1 MSLAVTLYRH
11 RLALA
16 LVLAIGTLCLLA
28 TRSLQANSVL
38 DALGDDSRDKPRGGI
53 NRHWPEAPL
62 LIEEARAPA
71 NRFVQSVLRKH
82 RIVVFSKTMC
92 PHCKATKTLLERY
105 REQYGLVYMVV
116 EADLRKD
123 MSEVKQALESL
134 CQHTTFPSVF
144 VDAKCI
150 GGNNDLY
157 AKHASGGFQQMLVE
171 AGLLPKSKL
180 EQHKAA
186 LLESTRKL
194 VADNAVVVYGRIA
207 DTEAAQAVAII
218 QDYQAQHAGF
228 AYRFIDLDERADHL
242 QLAEAVREISGR
254 SGLPVVFVN
263 GKEVGGYSGL
273 QRLHT
278 SGELSKRLIDTD
290 ASEPSAAEQKVRQL
304 IQRNRVMVFSKTY
317 CPYSSKAKRLLA
329 KLKEQ
334 RGLFYTVL
342 EVDTEKDPVEIKAAL
357 SKVSG
362 RQTFPNIF
370 VDGQSIGGSDDLQ
383 AKHASG
389 ELTELLKKAGLIVH

>member
-28 TRSLQANSVL
+28 SRSLQASSML
-38 DALGDDSRDKPRGGI
+38 DARGDDSRDKPKGGV

-62 LIEEARAPA
+62 SIEAAQAPA
-71 NRFVQSVLRKH
+71 NRFVQSALRKH
-82 RIVVFSKTMC
+82 RIVVFSKTTC

-105 REQYGLVYMVV
+105 REQYGLRYMVV

-123 MSEVKQALESL
+123 TSEVRQALAGL

-157 AKHASGGFQQMLVE
+157 AKHASGDLQQILVE
-171 AGLLPKSKL
+171 AGLLPESKL

-186 LLESTRKL
+186 LLESVRKL
-194 VADNAVVVYGRIA
+194 VAENAIAVYGRIA
-207 DTEAAQAVAII
+207 DTDAAQAVAII

-228 AYRFIDLDERADHL
+228 AYKFVDLDERADHL
-242 QLAEAVREISGR
+242 QLAEVVREISGQP
-254 SGLPVVFVN
+254 GLPVVFVN
-263 GKEVGGYSGL
+263 GKEVGGYNGL
-273 QRLHT
+273 QRLHA

-290 ASEPSAAEQKVRQL
+290 ISEPSAAEQRVRQL

-334 RGLFYTVL
+334 RGLLFTVL
-342 EVDTEKDPVEIKAAL
+342 EVDTETDPMEVKAAL
-357 SKVSG
+357 GKVSG
-362 RQTFPNIF
+362 RLTFPNIF
-370 VDGQSIGGSDDLQ
+370 VDGQGIGGSDDLQ

-389 ELTELLKKAGLIVH
+389 ELTELLRKAGLIV

>member
-1 MSLAVTLYRH
+1 
-11 RLALA
+11 
-16 LVLAIGTLCLLA
+16 
-28 TRSLQANSVL
+28 
-38 DALGDDSRDKPRGGI
+38 
-53 NRHWPEAPL
+53 
-62 LIEEARAPA
+62 
-71 NRFVQSVLRKH
+71 
-82 RIVVFSKTMC
+82 
-92 PHCKATKTLLERY
+92 
-105 REQYGLVYMVV
+105 
-116 EADLRKD
+116 
-123 MSEVKQALESL
+123 
-134 CQHTTFPSVF
+134 
-144 VDAKCI
+144 
-150 GGNNDLY
+150 
-157 AKHASGGFQQMLVE
+157 
-171 AGLLPKSKL
+171 
-180 EQHKAA
+180 
-186 LLESTRKL
+186 
-194 VADNAVVVYGRIA
+194 
-207 DTEAAQAVAII
+207 
-218 QDYQAQHAGF
+218 
-228 AYRFIDLDERADHL
+228 RADHL

-273 QRLHT
+273 QKLHT
-278 SGELSKRLIDTD
+278 SGELSKRLIDTN

-357 SKVSG
+357 GKVSG